1 MVLGNTFGKTL
12 GFAVTLITALTLSAC
27 GGKGGKPAAPQT
39 AAPTPAIAGAKEVKA
54 GFVYVGPV
62 GDGGWTFAHDN
73 GRKMMV
79 ENLKKEGINVITT
92 QVESVKEGADT
103 ERVVRD
109 LVAKGNQIIF
119 TTSFGFMDSTLKVAQ
134 ATPNVTFWHA
144 TGYKRAPNMG
154 TYEARTYESAYL
166 AGVLAGKMT
175 KSNTLG
181 FVASVK
187 IPEVIR
193 NINAYTLGARSVNP
207 NVKTKV
213 VFTGSWFDMNKER
226 QAAESLIGQGADVL
240 LQNTDSP
247 AVLKTAEEKGVYAFG
262 WDSNMTAYGPK
273 AHLAS
278 AVINWGDFYTQAVK
292 DALAGKPVA
301 KDDLWGGVAQK
312 WVDLVNVN
320 AAVPVDVKTLVESK
334 KAELAKGGKVFVGP
348 LKDQSGVQKVA
359 QGVALDDKALGE
371 MSWLVEGVEGSLK

>member
-1 MVLGNTFGKTL
+1 MAFSFSLGRTA
-12 GFAVTLITALTLSAC
+12 GFAASILTAFTLMAC
-27 GGKGGKPAAPQT
+27 GGAKDAAKPADQAPA
-39 AAPTPAIAGAKEVKA
+39 AAPTAAGAKEIKA

-73 GRKMMV
+73 GRKAMIEALAKDGV
-79 ENLKKEGINVITT
+79 TVTT
-92 QVESVKEGADT
+92 QQVESVKEGADA
-103 ERVVRD
+103 ERVIRD
-109 LVAKGNQIIF
+109 LVAKGNNVIF
-119 TTSFGFMDSTLKVAQ
+119 TTSFGFMDPTLKVAQ
-134 ATPNVTFWHA
+134 TSPKTMFYHA
-144 TGYKRAPNMG
+144 TGYKNAPNMG

-166 AGVLAGKMT
+166 AGVMAGKMT
-175 KSNTLG
+175 KTNTLG

-207 NVKTKV
+207 AVKTKV

-262 WDSNMTAYGPK
+262 WDSNMKAYGPK

-292 DALAGKPVA
+292 DALAGKVHVDNQW
-301 KDDLWGGVAQK
+301 KGVADK
-312 WVDLVNVN
+312 WVDLVDVN
-320 AAVPVDVKTLVESK
+320 PAVPADVKTLVESK
-334 KAELAKGGKVFVGP
+334 KAELVKGGKIFVGP
-348 LKDQSGVQKVA
+348 LKDQSGAEKVA
-359 QGVALDDKALGE
+359 KDQALDDKALSGI
-371 MSWLVEGVEGSLK
+371 SWLVEGVEGSL

>member
-1 MVLGNTFGKTL
+1 MSTTFSFGRTA
-12 GFAVTLITALTLSAC
+12 GFAASIITALSLMAC
-27 GGKGGKPAAPQT
+27 GGKEAAKPADQAPA
-39 AAPTPAIAGAKEVKA
+39 AAPTAANAKEIKA
-54 GFVYVGPV
+54 GFIYVGPV

-73 GRKMMV
+73 GRKAMI
-79 ENLKKEGINVITT
+79 ENLQKDGITVTT
-92 QVESVKEGADT
+92 QQVESVKEGADA
-103 ERVVRD
+103 ERVIRD
-109 LVAKGNQIIF
+109 LVAKGNNVIF
-119 TTSFGFMDSTLKVAQ
+119 TTSFGFMDPTLKVAQ
-134 ATPNVTFWHA
+134 TTPKTMFYHA
-144 TGYKRAPNMG
+144 TGYKNAPNMG

-166 AGVLAGKMT
+166 AGVMAGKMT

-207 NVKTKV
+207 AIKTKV

-262 WDSNMTAYGPK
+262 WDSNMKAYGPK

-278 AVINWGDFYTQAVK
+278 AVINWGDFYTQAVR
-292 DALAGKPVA
+292 DAITGKVHVDNQW
-301 KDDLWGGVAQK
+301 KGVADK
-312 WVDLVNVN
+312 WVDLVDVN
-320 AAVPVDVKTLVESK
+320 PAVPADVKSLVESK
-334 KAELAKGGKVFVGP
+334 KVELAKGGKVFVGP
-348 LKDQSGVQKVA
+348 LKDQSGAEKVA
-359 QGVALDDKALGE
+359 KDQSLDDKALSG
-371 MSWLVEGVEGSLK
+371 MSWLVEGVEGSL

>member
-1 MVLGNTFGKTL
+1 MAFSFSLGRTA
-12 GFAVTLITALTLSAC
+12 GFAASILTAFTLMAC
-27 GGKGGKPAAPQT
+27 GGAKDAAKPADQAPA
-39 AAPTPAIAGAKEVKA
+39 AAPTAAGAKEIKA

-73 GRKMMV
+73 GRKAMIEALAKDGV
-79 ENLKKEGINVITT
+79 TVTT
-92 QVESVKEGADT
+92 QQVESVKEGADA
-103 ERVVRD
+103 ERVIRD
-109 LVAKGNQIIF
+109 LVAKGNNVIF
-119 TTSFGFMDSTLKVAQ
+119 TTSFGFMDPTLKVAQ
-134 ATPNVTFWHA
+134 TSPKTMFYHA
-144 TGYKRAPNMG
+144 TGYKNAPNMG

-166 AGVLAGKMT
+166 AGVMAGKMT
-175 KSNTLG
+175 KTNTLG

-207 NVKTKV
+207 AVKTKV

-262 WDSNMTAYGPK
+262 WDSNMKAYGPK

-292 DALAGKPVA
+292 DALAGKVHVDNQW
-301 KDDLWGGVAQK
+301 KGVADK
-312 WVDLVNVN
+312 WVDLVDVN
-320 AAVPVDVKTLVESK
+320 PAVPADVKTLVENK
-334 KAELAKGGKVFVGP
+334 KAELAKGGKIFVGP
-348 LKDQSGVQKVA
+348 LKDQSGAEKVA
-359 QGVALDDKALGE
+359 KDQALDDKALSG
-371 MSWLVEGVEGSLK
+371 MSWLVEGVEGSL

>member
-1 MVLGNTFGKTL
+1 MAFSFSLGRTT
-12 GFAVTLITALTLSAC
+12 GFAASILTAFTLMAC
-27 GGKGGKPAAPQT
+27 GGGKDAAKPADHAPA
-39 AAPTPAIAGAKEVKA
+39 AAPTTGVKEIKA

-73 GRKMMV
+73 GRKAMV
-79 ENLKKEGINVITT
+79 EALAKDGVTVTT
-92 QVESVKEGADT
+92 QQVESVKEGADA
-103 ERVVRD
+103 ERVIRD
-109 LVAKGNQIIF
+109 LVAKGNNVIF
-119 TTSFGFMDSTLKVAQ
+119 TTSFGYMDPTLKVAQ
-134 ATPNVTFWHA
+134 TTPKTMFYHA
-144 TGYKRAPNMG
+144 TGYKNAPNMG

-166 AGVLAGKMT
+166 AGVMAGKMT

-207 NVKTKV
+207 AIKTKV

-262 WDSNMTAYGPK
+262 WDSNMKAYGPK

-278 AVINWGDFYTQAVK
+278 AVINWGDFYTQAMK
-292 DALAGKPVA
+292 DALAGKVDVDNQW
-301 KDDLWGGVAQK
+301 KGVADK
-312 WVDLVNVN
+312 WVDLVDINP
-320 AAVPVDVKTLVESK
+320 AVPADVKTLVENK
-334 KAELAKGGKVFVGP
+334 KAELAKGGKVFIGP
-348 LKDQSGVQKVA
+348 LKDQSGAEKVA
-359 QGVALDDKALGE
+359 KDQALDDKALGG
-371 MSWLVEGVEGSLK
+371 MSWLVEGVEGSL

>member
-1 MVLGNTFGKTL
+1 MAFSYSFGRTA
-12 GFAVTLITALTLSAC
+12 GFAASLITALTLMAC
-27 GGKGGKPAAPQT
+27 GGGKDAAKPADQAPAAATPT
-39 AAPTPAIAGAKEVKA
+39 AAKEIKA
-54 GFVYVGPV
+54 GFIYVGPV

-73 GRKMMV
+73 GRKAMV
-79 ENLKKEGINVITT
+79 EALAKDGVTVTT
-92 QVESVKEGADT
+92 QQVESVKEGADA
-103 ERVVRD
+103 ERVIRD
-109 LVAKGNQIIF
+109 LVAKGNNVIF
-119 TTSFGFMDSTLKVAQ
+119 TTSFGFMDPTLKVAQ
-134 ATPNVTFWHA
+134 TSPKTMFYHA
-144 TGYKRAPNMG
+144 TGYKNAPNMG

-166 AGVLAGKMT
+166 AGVMAGKMT

-207 NVKTKV
+207 AVKTKV

-262 WDSNMTAYGPK
+262 WDSNMKAYGPK

-292 DALAGKPVA
+292 DALAGKVHVDNQW
-301 KDDLWGGVAQK
+301 KGVADK
-312 WVDLVNVN
+312 WVDLVDVN
-320 AAVPVDVKTLVESK
+320 PAVPADVKALVESK
-334 KAELAKGGKVFVGP
+334 KAELAKGGKIFVGP
-348 LKDQSGVQKVA
+348 LKDQSGAEKVA
-359 QGVALDDKALGE
+359 KDQSMDDKALSG
-371 MSWLVEGVEGSLK
+371 MSWLVEGVEGSL

>member
-1 MVLGNTFGKTL
+1 MAFSFSLGRTA
-12 GFAVTLITALTLSAC
+12 GFAASILTAFTLMAC
-27 GGKGGKPAAPQT
+27 GGAKDAAKPADQAPA
-39 AAPTPAIAGAKEVKA
+39 AAPTAAGAKEIKA

-73 GRKMMV
+73 GRKAMIEALAKDGV
-79 ENLKKEGINVITT
+79 TVTT
-92 QVESVKEGADT
+92 QQVESVKEGADA
-103 ERVVRD
+103 ERVIRD
-109 LVAKGNQIIF
+109 LVAKGNNVIF
-119 TTSFGFMDSTLKVAQ
+119 TTSFGFMDPTLKVAQ
-134 ATPNVTFWHA
+134 TSPKTMFYHA
-144 TGYKRAPNMG
+144 TGYKNAPNMG

-175 KSNTLG
+175 KTNILG

-207 NVKTKV
+207 AVKTKV

-262 WDSNMTAYGPK
+262 WDSNMKAYGPK

-292 DALAGKPVA
+292 DALAGKVHVDNQW
-301 KDDLWGGVAQK
+301 KGVADK
-312 WVDLVNVN
+312 WVDLVDVN
-320 AAVPVDVKTLVESK
+320 PAVPADVKALVESK
-334 KAELAKGGKVFVGP
+334 KAELAKGGKIFVGP
-348 LKDQSGVQKVA
+348 LKDQSGAEKVA
-359 QGVALDDKALGE
+359 KDQALDDKALSG
-371 MSWLVEGVEGSLK
+371 MSWLVEGVESSL

>member
-1 MVLGNTFGKTL
+1 MAFSYSFGRTA
-12 GFAVTLITALTLSAC
+12 GFAASLITALTLMAC
-27 GGKGGKPAAPQT
+27 GGGKDAAKPADQAPAA
-39 AAPTPAIAGAKEVKA
+39 AAPTAAKEIKA
-54 GFVYVGPV
+54 GFIYVGPV

-73 GRKMMV
+73 GRKAMV
-79 ENLKKEGINVITT
+79 EALAKDGVTVTT
-92 QVESVKEGADT
+92 QQVESVKEGADA
-103 ERVVRD
+103 ERVIRD
-109 LVAKGNQIIF
+109 LVAKGNNVIF
-119 TTSFGFMDSTLKVAQ
+119 TTSFGFMDPTLKVAQ
-134 ATPNVTFWHA
+134 TSPKTMFYHA
-144 TGYKRAPNMG
+144 TGYKNAPNMG

-166 AGVLAGKMT
+166 AGVMAGKMT

-207 NVKTKV
+207 AVKTKV

-262 WDSNMTAYGPK
+262 WDSNMKAYGPK

-292 DALAGKPVA
+292 DALAGKVHVDNQW
-301 KDDLWGGVAQK
+301 KGVADK
-312 WVDLVNVN
+312 WVDLVDVN
-320 AAVPVDVKTLVESK
+320 PAVPADVKALVESK
-334 KAELAKGGKVFVGP
+334 KAELAKGGKIFVGP
-348 LKDQSGVQKVA
+348 LKDQSGAEKVA
-359 QGVALDDKALGE
+359 KDQSMDDKALSG
-371 MSWLVEGVEGSLK
+371 MSWLVEGVEGSL

>member
-1 MVLGNTFGKTL
+1 M
-12 GFAVTLITALTLSAC
+12 AC
-27 GGKGGKPAAPQT
+27 GGKEAAKPADQAPA
-39 AAPTPAIAGAKEVKA
+39 AAPTAANAKEIKA
-54 GFVYVGPV
+54 GFIYVGPV

-73 GRKMMV
+73 GRKAMI
-79 ENLKKEGINVITT
+79 ENLQKDGITVTT
-92 QVESVKEGADT
+92 QQVESVKEGADA
-103 ERVVRD
+103 ERVIRD
-109 LVAKGNQIIF
+109 LVAKGNNIIF
-119 TTSFGFMDSTLKVAQ
+119 TTSFGFMDPTLKVAQ
-134 ATPNVTFWHA
+134 TTPKTMFYHA
-144 TGYKRAPNMG
+144 TGYKNAPNMG

-166 AGVLAGKMT
+166 AGVMAGKMT

-207 NVKTKV
+207 AIKTKV

-262 WDSNMTAYGPK
+262 WDSNMKAYGPK

-278 AVINWGDFYTQAVK
+278 AVINWGDFYTQAVR
-292 DALAGKPVA
+292 DAIAGKVHVDNQW
-301 KDDLWGGVAQK
+301 KGVADK
-312 WVDLVNVN
+312 WVDLVDVN
-320 AAVPVDVKTLVESK
+320 PAVPADVKSLVESK

-348 LKDQSGVQKVA
+348 LKDQSGAEKVA
-359 QGVALDDKALGE
+359 KDQPMDDKALSG
-371 MSWLVEGVEGSLK
+371 MSWLVEGVEGSL

>member
-1 MVLGNTFGKTL
+1 MAFSYSFGRTA
-12 GFAVTLITALTLSAC
+12 GFAASLFTALTLMAC
-27 GGKGGKPAAPQT
+27 GGGKEAAKPADQAPAA
-39 AAPTPAIAGAKEVKA
+39 AAPTAAKEIKA
-54 GFVYVGPV
+54 GFIYVGPV

-73 GRKMMV
+73 GRKAMIEALAKDGV
-79 ENLKKEGINVITT
+79 TVTT
-92 QVESVKEGADT
+92 QQVESVKEGADA
-103 ERVVRD
+103 ERVIRD
-109 LVAKGNQIIF
+109 LVAKGNQVIF
-119 TTSFGFMDSTLKVAQ
+119 TTSFGFMDPTLKVAQ
-134 ATPNVTFWHA
+134 TSPKTMFYHA
-144 TGYKRAPNMG
+144 TGYKNAPNMG

-207 NVKTKV
+207 AVKTKV

-262 WDSNMTAYGPK
+262 WDSNMKAYGPK

-292 DALAGKPVA
+292 DALAGKVHVDNQW
-301 KDDLWGGVAQK
+301 KGVADK
-312 WVDLVNVN
+312 WVDLVDVN
-320 AAVPVDVKTLVESK
+320 PAVPADVKALVESK
-334 KAELAKGGKVFVGP
+334 KAELAKGGKIFVGP
-348 LKDQSGVQKVA
+348 LKDQSGAEKVA
-359 QGVALDDKALGE
+359 KDQAMDDKALGG
-371 MSWLVEGVEGSLK
+371 MSWLVEGVEGSL

>member
-1 MVLGNTFGKTL
+1 MAFSYSFGRTA
-12 GFAVTLITALTLSAC
+12 GFAASLFTALTLMAC
-27 GGKGGKPAAPQT
+27 GGGKEAAKPADQAPAA
-39 AAPTPAIAGAKEVKA
+39 AAPTAAKEIKA
-54 GFVYVGPV
+54 GFIYVGPV

-73 GRKMMV
+73 GRKAMIEALAKDGV
-79 ENLKKEGINVITT
+79 TVTT
-92 QVESVKEGADT
+92 QQVESVKEGADA
-103 ERVVRD
+103 ERVIRD
-109 LVAKGNQIIF
+109 VVAKGNQVIF
-119 TTSFGFMDSTLKVAQ
+119 TTSFGFMDPTLKVAQ
-134 ATPNVTFWHA
+134 TSPKTMFYHA
-144 TGYKRAPNMG
+144 TGYKNAPNMG

-207 NVKTKV
+207 AVKTKV

-262 WDSNMTAYGPK
+262 WDSNMKAYGPK

-292 DALAGKPVA
+292 DALAGKVHVDNQW
-301 KDDLWGGVAQK
+301 KGVADK
-312 WVDLVNVN
+312 WVDLVDVN
-320 AAVPVDVKTLVESK
+320 PAVPADVKALVESK
-334 KAELAKGGKVFVGP
+334 KAELAKGGKIFVGP
-348 LKDQSGVQKVA
+348 LKDQSGAEKVA
-359 QGVALDDKALGE
+359 KDQALDDKALGG
-371 MSWLVEGVEGSLK
+371 MSWLVEGVEGSL

>member
-1 MVLGNTFGKTL
+1 MAFSYSFGRTA
-12 GFAVTLITALTLSAC
+12 GFAASLITALTLMAC
-27 GGKGGKPAAPQT
+27 GGGKDAAKPADQAPAA
-39 AAPTPAIAGAKEVKA
+39 AAPTAAKEIKA
-54 GFVYVGPV
+54 GFIYVGPV

-73 GRKMMV
+73 GRKAMV
-79 ENLKKEGINVITT
+79 EALAKDGVTVTT
-92 QVESVKEGADT
+92 QQVESVKEGADA
-103 ERVVRD
+103 ERVIRD
-109 LVAKGNQIIF
+109 LVAKGNNVIF
-119 TTSFGFMDSTLKVAQ
+119 TTSFGFMDPTLKVAQ
-134 ATPNVTFWHA
+134 TSPKTMFYHA
-144 TGYKRAPNMG
+144 TGYKNAPNMG

-166 AGVLAGKMT
+166 AGVMAGKMT

-207 NVKTKV
+207 AVKTKV

-262 WDSNMTAYGPK
+262 WDSNMKAYGPK

-278 AVINWGDFYTQAVK
+278 AVINWGDFYIQAVK
-292 DALAGKPVA
+292 DALAGKVHVDNQW
-301 KDDLWGGVAQK
+301 KGVADK
-312 WVDLVNVN
+312 WVDLVDVN
-320 AAVPVDVKTLVESK
+320 PAVPADVKALVESK
-334 KAELAKGGKVFVGP
+334 KAELAKGGKIFVGP
-348 LKDQSGVQKVA
+348 LKDQSGAEKVA
-359 QGVALDDKALGE
+359 KDQSMDDKALSG
-371 MSWLVEGVEGSLK
+371 MSWLVEGVEGSL

>member
-1 MVLGNTFGKTL
+1 MAFTFSLGRTA
-12 GFAVTLITALTLSAC
+12 GFAASLITALMLTAC
-27 GGKGGKPAAPQT
+27 GGGKEAAKPANQAPAT
-39 AAPTPAIAGAKEVKA
+39 AAPTAGKEIKA

-73 GRKMMV
+73 GRKAMV
-79 ENLKKEGINVITT
+79 EALAKDGITVTT
-92 QVESVKEGADT
+92 QQVESVKEGADA
-103 ERVVRD
+103 ERVIRD
-109 LVAKGNQIIF
+109 LVAKGNNVVF
-119 TTSFGFMDSTLKVAQ
+119 TTSFGFMDPTLKVAQ
-134 ATPNVTFWHA
+134 TSPKTMFYHA
-144 TGYKRAPNMG
+144 TGYKNAPNMG

-166 AGVLAGKMT
+166 AGVMAGKMT

-207 NVKTKV
+207 AVKTKV

-262 WDSNMTAYGPK
+262 WDSNMKAYGPK

-278 AVINWGDFYTQAVK
+278 AVINWGDFYTQAVR
-292 DALAGKPVA
+292 DALAGKVHVDNQW
-301 KDDLWGGVAQK
+301 KGVADK
-312 WVDLVNVN
+312 WVDLVDVN
-320 AAVPVDVKTLVESK
+320 PAVPADVKTLVEGK
-334 KAELAKGGKVFVGP
+334 KAELAKGGKIFVGP
-348 LKDQSGVQKVA
+348 LKDQAGAEKVA
-359 QGVALDDKALGE
+359 KDQALDDKALSG
-371 MSWLVEGVEGSLK
+371 MSWLVEGVEGSL

>member
-1 MVLGNTFGKTL
+1 MAFSFSLGRTA
-12 GFAVTLITALTLSAC
+12 GFAASILTAFTLMAC
-27 GGKGGKPAAPQT
+27 GGAKDAAKPADQAPA
-39 AAPTPAIAGAKEVKA
+39 AAPTAAGAKEIKA

-73 GRKMMV
+73 GRKAMIEALAKDGV
-79 ENLKKEGINVITT
+79 TVTT
-92 QVESVKEGADT
+92 QQVESVKEGADA
-103 ERVVRD
+103 ERVIRD
-109 LVAKGNQIIF
+109 LVAKGNNVIF
-119 TTSFGFMDSTLKVAQ
+119 TTSFGFMDPTLKVAQ
-134 ATPNVTFWHA
+134 TSPKTMFYHA
-144 TGYKRAPNMG
+144 TGYKNAPNMG

-166 AGVLAGKMT
+166 AGVMAGKMT
-175 KSNTLG
+175 KTNTLG

-207 NVKTKV
+207 AVKTKV

-262 WDSNMTAYGPK
+262 WDSNMKAYGPK

-292 DALAGKPVA
+292 DALAGKVHVDNQW
-301 KDDLWGGVAQK
+301 KGVADK
-312 WVDLVNVN
+312 WVDLVDVN
-320 AAVPVDVKTLVESK
+320 PAVPADVKTLVENK
-334 KAELAKGGKVFVGP
+334 KAELAKGGKIFVGP
-348 LKDQSGVQKVA
+348 LKDQSGAEKVA
-359 QGVALDDKALGE
+359 KDQALDDKALSG
-371 MSWLVEGVEGSLK
+371 MSWLVEGVESSL

>member
-1 MVLGNTFGKTL
+1 MVFTSSLGRTAS
-12 GFAVTLITALTLSAC
+12 FAASLITALMLTAC
-27 GGKGGKPAAPQT
+27 GGGKDAAKPAGQAPAA
-39 AAPTPAIAGAKEVKA
+39 AAPTAAKEIKA
-54 GFVYVGPV
+54 GFIYVGPV

-73 GRKMMV
+73 GRKAMV
-79 ENLKKEGINVITT
+79 EALAKDGVTVTT
-92 QVESVKEGADT
+92 QQVESVKEGADA
-103 ERVVRD
+103 ERVIRD
-109 LVAKGNQIIF
+109 LVAKGNQVIF
-119 TTSFGFMDSTLKVAQ
+119 TTSFGFMDPTLKVAQ
-134 ATPNVTFWHA
+134 TSPKTMFYHA
-144 TGYKRAPNMG
+144 TGYKNAPNMG

-166 AGVLAGKMT
+166 AGVMAGKMT
-175 KSNTLG
+175 KTNTLG

-207 NVKTKV
+207 AVKTKV

-262 WDSNMTAYGPK
+262 WDSNMKAYGPK

-292 DALAGKPVA
+292 DALAGKVHVDNQW
-301 KDDLWGGVAQK
+301 KGVADK
-312 WVDLVNVN
+312 WVDLADINP
-320 AAVPVDVKTLVESK
+320 AVPADVKALVESK
-334 KAELAKGGKVFVGP
+334 KTELAKGGKIFVGP
-348 LKDQSGVQKVA
+348 LKDQSGAEKVA
-359 QGVALDDKALGE
+359 KDQSMDDKALSG
-371 MSWLVEGVEGSLK
+371 MSWLVEGVEGSL

>member
-1 MVLGNTFGKTL
+1 MAFSYSFGRTA
-12 GFAVTLITALTLSAC
+12 GFAASLFTALTLMAC
-27 GGKGGKPAAPQT
+27 GGGKEAAKPADQAPAA
-39 AAPTPAIAGAKEVKA
+39 AAPTAAKEIKA
-54 GFVYVGPV
+54 GFIYVGPV

-73 GRKMMV
+73 GRKAMIEALAKDGV
-79 ENLKKEGINVITT
+79 TVTT
-92 QVESVKEGADT
+92 QQVESVKEGADA
-103 ERVVRD
+103 ERVIRD
-109 LVAKGNQIIF
+109 LVAKGNQVIF
-119 TTSFGFMDSTLKVAQ
+119 TTSFGFMDPTLKVAQ
-134 ATPNVTFWHA
+134 TSPKTMFYHA
-144 TGYKRAPNMG
+144 TGYKNAPNMG

-207 NVKTKV
+207 AVKTKV

-262 WDSNMTAYGPK
+262 WDSNMKAYGPK

-292 DALAGKPVA
+292 DALAGKVHVDNQW
-301 KDDLWGGVAQK
+301 KGVADK
-312 WVDLVNVN
+312 WVDLVDVN
-320 AAVPVDVKTLVESK
+320 PAVPADVKALVESK
-334 KAELAKGGKVFVGP
+334 KAELAKGGKIFVGP
-348 LKDQSGVQKVA
+348 LKDQSGAEKVA
-359 QGVALDDKALGE
+359 KDQALDDKALGG
-371 MSWLVEGVEGSLK
+371 MSWLVEGVEGSL

>member
-1 MVLGNTFGKTL
+1 MAFSYSFGRTA
-12 GFAVTLITALTLSAC
+12 GFAASLITALTLMAC
-27 GGKGGKPAAPQT
+27 GGGKEAAKPADQAPAA
-39 AAPTPAIAGAKEVKA
+39 AAPTAAKEIKA
-54 GFVYVGPV
+54 GFIYVGPV

-73 GRKMMV
+73 GRKAMV
-79 ENLKKEGINVITT
+79 EALAKDGVTVTT
-92 QVESVKEGADT
+92 QQVESVKEGADA
-103 ERVVRD
+103 ERVIRD
-109 LVAKGNQIIF
+109 LVAKGNNVIF
-119 TTSFGFMDSTLKVAQ
+119 TTSFGFMDPTLKVAQ
-134 ATPNVTFWHA
+134 TSPKTMFYHA
-144 TGYKRAPNMG
+144 TGYKNAPNMG

-166 AGVLAGKMT
+166 AGVMAGKMT

-207 NVKTKV
+207 AVKTKV

-262 WDSNMTAYGPK
+262 WDSNMKAYGPK

-292 DALAGKPVA
+292 DALAGKVHVDNQW
-301 KDDLWGGVAQK
+301 KGVADK
-312 WVDLVNVN
+312 WVDLVDVN
-320 AAVPVDVKTLVESK
+320 PAVPADVKALVESK
-334 KAELAKGGKVFVGP
+334 KAELAKGGKIFVGP
-348 LKDQSGVQKVA
+348 LKDQSGAEKVA
-359 QGVALDDKALGE
+359 KDQSMDDKALSG
-371 MSWLVEGVEGSLK
+371 MSWLVEGVEGSL

>member
-1 MVLGNTFGKTL
+1 MAFTRTFGRNVA
-12 GFAVTLITALTLSAC
+12 FAASLITALALTAC
-27 GGKGGKPAAPQT
+27 GGSKEAAKPAAPA
-39 AAPTPAIAGAKEVKA
+39 AAPAATATKEVKA

-73 GRKMMV
+73 GRKAMI
-79 ENLKKEGINVITT
+79 ENLKKEGITVTT
-92 QVESVKEGADT
+92 QQVESVKEGADS
-103 ERVVRD
+103 ERVIRD

-119 TTSFGFMDSTLKVAQ
+119 TTSFGYMDSTLKVAQ
-134 ATPNVTFWHA
+134 TTPNVFFFHA
-144 TGYKRAPNMG
+144 TGYKNAPNMG
-154 TYEARTYESAYL
+154 TYAPRTYESAYL

-207 NVKTKV
+207 AVKTKV

-262 WDSNMTAYGPK
+262 WDSNMKAYGPK

-278 AVINWGDFYTQAVK
+278 AVINWGDYYTQAVK
-292 DALAGKPVA
+292 EAMSGKINTA
-301 KDDLWGGVAQK
+301 DQWKGVADK
-312 WVDLVNVN
+312 WVDLEDINS
-320 AAVPVDVKTLVESK
+320 AVPADVKTLVESK
-334 KAELAKGGKVFVGP
+334 KAELAKGGKIFVGP
-348 LKDQSGVQKVA
+348 LNDQKGAEKVA
-359 QGVALDDKALGE
+359 KDKALDDKELGGL
-371 MSWLVEGVEGSLK
+371 SWLVEGVEGSL

>member
-1 MVLGNTFGKTL
+1 MAFSYSFGRTA
-12 GFAVTLITALTLSAC
+12 GFAASLITALTLMAC
-27 GGKGGKPAAPQT
+27 GGGKDAAKPADQAP
-39 AAPTPAIAGAKEVKA
+39 AAAKEIKA
-54 GFVYVGPV
+54 GFIYVGPV

-73 GRKMMV
+73 GRKVMV
-79 ENLKKEGINVITT
+79 EALAKDGVTVTT
-92 QVESVKEGADT
+92 QQVESVKEGADA
-103 ERVVRD
+103 ERVIRD
-109 LVAKGNQIIF
+109 LVAKGNNVIF
-119 TTSFGFMDSTLKVAQ
+119 TTSFGFMDPTLKVAQ
-134 ATPNVTFWHA
+134 TSPKTMFYHA
-144 TGYKRAPNMG
+144 TGYKNAPNMG

-166 AGVLAGKMT
+166 AGVMAGKMT

-207 NVKTKV
+207 AVKTKV

-262 WDSNMTAYGPK
+262 WDSNMKAYGPK

-292 DALAGKPVA
+292 DALAGKVHVDNQW
-301 KDDLWGGVAQK
+301 KGVADK
-312 WVDLVNVN
+312 WVDLVDVN
-320 AAVPVDVKTLVESK
+320 PAVPADVKALVESK
-334 KAELAKGGKVFVGP
+334 KAELAKGGKIFVGP
-348 LKDQSGVQKVA
+348 LKDQSGAEKVA
-359 QGVALDDKALGE
+359 KDQSMDDKALSG
-371 MSWLVEGVEGSLK
+371 MSWLVEGVEGSL

>member
-1 MVLGNTFGKTL
+1 MAFSFSLGRSA
-12 GFAVTLITALTLSAC
+12 GFAASILTAFTLMAC
-27 GGKGGKPAAPQT
+27 GGGKDAAKPADHAPA
-39 AAPTPAIAGAKEVKA
+39 AAPTTGVKEIKA

-73 GRKMMV
+73 GRKAMV
-79 ENLKKEGINVITT
+79 EALAKDGVTVTT
-92 QVESVKEGADT
+92 QQVESVKEGADA
-103 ERVVRD
+103 ERVIRD
-109 LVAKGNQIIF
+109 LVAKGNNVIF
-119 TTSFGFMDSTLKVAQ
+119 TTSFGYMDPTLKVAQ
-134 ATPNVTFWHA
+134 TTPKTMFYHA
-144 TGYKRAPNMG
+144 TGYKNAPNMG

-166 AGVLAGKMT
+166 AGVMAGKMT

-207 NVKTKV
+207 AIKTKV

-262 WDSNMTAYGPK
+262 WDSNMKAYGPK

-278 AVINWGDFYTQAVK
+278 AVINWGDFYTQAMK
-292 DALAGKPVA
+292 DALAGKVHVDNQW
-301 KDDLWGGVAQK
+301 KGVADK
-312 WVDLVNVN
+312 WVDLVDINP
-320 AAVPVDVKTLVESK
+320 AVPADVKTLVENK
-334 KAELAKGGKVFVGP
+334 KAELAKGGKVFIGP
-348 LKDQSGVQKVA
+348 LKDQSGAEKVA
-359 QGVALDDKALGE
+359 KDQALDDKALGG
-371 MSWLVEGVEGSLK
+371 MSWLVEGVEGSL

>member
-1 MVLGNTFGKTL
+1 MAFSYSFGRTA
-12 GFAVTLITALTLSAC
+12 GFAASLITALTLMAC
-27 GGKGGKPAAPQT
+27 GGGKDAAKPADQAPAA
-39 AAPTPAIAGAKEVKA
+39 AAPTAAKEIKA
-54 GFVYVGPV
+54 GFIYVGPV

-73 GRKMMV
+73 GRKAMV
-79 ENLKKEGINVITT
+79 EALAKDGVTVTT
-92 QVESVKEGADT
+92 QQVESVKEGADA
-103 ERVVRD
+103 ERVIRD
-109 LVAKGNQIIF
+109 LVAKGNNVIF
-119 TTSFGFMDSTLKVAQ
+119 TTSFGFMDPTLKVAQ
-134 ATPNVTFWHA
+134 TSPKTMFYHA
-144 TGYKRAPNMG
+144 TGYKNAPNMG

-166 AGVLAGKMT
+166 AGVMAGKMT

-207 NVKTKV
+207 AVKTKV

-262 WDSNMTAYGPK
+262 WDSNMKAYGPK

-278 AVINWGDFYTQAVK
+278 AVINWGDFYTQAVR
-292 DALAGKPVA
+292 DALAGKVHVDNQW
-301 KDDLWGGVAQK
+301 KGVADK
-312 WVDLVNVN
+312 WVDLVDVN
-320 AAVPVDVKTLVESK
+320 PAVPADVKALVESK
-334 KAELAKGGKVFVGP
+334 KSELVKGGKVFVGP
-348 LKDQSGVQKVA
+348 LKDQSGAEKVA
-359 QGVALDDKALGE
+359 KDQAMDDKALGG
-371 MSWLVEGVEGSLK
+371 MSWLVEGVEGSL

>member
-1 MVLGNTFGKTL
+1 MSTTFSFGRTA
-12 GFAVTLITALTLSAC
+12 GFAASIITALSLMAC
-27 GGKGGKPAAPQT
+27 GGKEAAKPADQAPAATPTT
-39 AAPTPAIAGAKEVKA
+39 ANTKEIKA
-54 GFVYVGPV
+54 GFIYVGPV
-62 GDGGWTFAHDN
+62 GDGGWTFAHDT
-73 GRKMMV
+73 GRKTMI
-79 ENLKKEGINVITT
+79 ENLQKDGITVTT
-92 QVESVKEGADT
+92 QQVESVKEGADT
-103 ERVVRD
+103 ERVIRD
-109 LVAKGNQIIF
+109 LVAKGNNIIF

-134 ATPNVTFWHA
+134 TAPKTMFYHA
-144 TGYKRAPNMG
+144 TGYKNAPNMG

-166 AGVLAGKMT
+166 AGVMAGKMT

-207 NVKTKV
+207 AVKTKV
-213 VFTGSWFDMNKER
+213 IFTGSWIDMNKER

-262 WDSNMTAYGPK
+262 WDSNMKAYGPK

-278 AVINWGDFYTQAVK
+278 AVINWGDFYTQAVR
-292 DALAGKPVA
+292 DAIAGKVHVDNQWKGIA
-301 KDDLWGGVAQK
+301 DK
-312 WVDLVNVN
+312 WVDLVDVN
-320 AAVPVDVKTLVESK
+320 PAVPADVKSLVESK

-348 LKDQSGVQKVA
+348 LKDQNGAEKVA
-359 QGVALDDKALGE
+359 KDQSMDDKALSG
-371 MSWLVEGVEGSLK
+371 MSWLVEGVEGSL

>member
-1 MVLGNTFGKTL
+1 MAFSYSFGRTA
-12 GFAVTLITALTLSAC
+12 GFAASLITALTLMAC
-27 GGKGGKPAAPQT
+27 GGGKDAAKPADQAPAA
-39 AAPTPAIAGAKEVKA
+39 AAPTAAKEIKA
-54 GFVYVGPV
+54 GFIYVGPV

-73 GRKMMV
+73 GRKAMV
-79 ENLKKEGINVITT
+79 EALAKDGVTVTT
-92 QVESVKEGADT
+92 QQVESVKEGADA
-103 ERVVRD
+103 ERVIRD
-109 LVAKGNQIIF
+109 LVAKGNNVIF
-119 TTSFGFMDSTLKVAQ
+119 TTSFGFMDPTLKVAQ
-134 ATPNVTFWHA
+134 TSPKTMFYHA
-144 TGYKRAPNMG
+144 TGYKNAPNMG

-166 AGVLAGKMT
+166 AGVMAGKMT

-207 NVKTKV
+207 AVKTKV

-262 WDSNMTAYGPK
+262 WDSNMKAYGPK

-278 AVINWGDFYTQAVK
+278 AVINWGDFYTQAVR
-292 DALAGKPVA
+292 DALAGKVHVDNQW
-301 KDDLWGGVAQK
+301 KGVADK
-312 WVDLVNVN
+312 WVDLVDVN
-320 AAVPVDVKTLVESK
+320 PAVPADVKALVESK
-334 KAELAKGGKVFVGP
+334 KAELAKGGKIFVGP
-348 LKDQSGVQKVA
+348 LKDQSGAEKVA
-359 QGVALDDKALGE
+359 KDQSMDDKALSG
-371 MSWLVEGVEGSLK
+371 MSWLVEGVEGSL

>member
-1 MVLGNTFGKTL
+1 MAFSYSFGRTA
-12 GFAVTLITALTLSAC
+12 GFAASLITALTLMAC
-27 GGKGGKPAAPQT
+27 GGGKDAAKPADQAPAA
-39 AAPTPAIAGAKEVKA
+39 AAPTAAKEIKA
-54 GFVYVGPV
+54 GFIYVGPV

-73 GRKMMV
+73 GRKAMV
-79 ENLKKEGINVITT
+79 EALAKDGVTVTT
-92 QVESVKEGADT
+92 QQVESVKEGADA
-103 ERVVRD
+103 ERVIRD
-109 LVAKGNQIIF
+109 LVAKGNNVIF
-119 TTSFGFMDSTLKVAQ
+119 TTSFGFMDPTLKVAQ
-134 ATPNVTFWHA
+134 TSPKTMFYHA
-144 TGYKRAPNMG
+144 TGYKNAPNMG

-166 AGVLAGKMT
+166 AGVMAGKMT

-207 NVKTKV
+207 AVKTKV

-262 WDSNMTAYGPK
+262 WDSNMKAYGPK

-292 DALAGKPVA
+292 DALAGKVHVDNQWKGIA
-301 KDDLWGGVAQK
+301 DK
-312 WVDLVNVN
+312 WVDLVDVN
-320 AAVPVDVKTLVESK
+320 PAVPADVKALVESK
-334 KAELAKGGKVFVGP
+334 KAELAKGGKIFVGP
-348 LKDQSGVQKVA
+348 LKDQSGAEKVA
-359 QGVALDDKALGE
+359 KDQSMDDKALSG
-371 MSWLVEGVEGSLK
+371 MSWLVEGVEGSL

>member
-1 MVLGNTFGKTL
+1 MAFSYSFGRTA
-12 GFAVTLITALTLSAC
+12 GFAASLITALTLMAC
-27 GGKGGKPAAPQT
+27 GGGKEAAKPADQAPAA
-39 AAPTPAIAGAKEVKA
+39 AAPTAAKEIKA
-54 GFVYVGPV
+54 GFIYVGPV

-73 GRKMMV
+73 GRKAMV
-79 ENLKKEGINVITT
+79 EALAKDGVTVTT
-92 QVESVKEGADT
+92 QQVESVKEGADA
-103 ERVVRD
+103 ERVIRD
-109 LVAKGNQIIF
+109 LVAKGNNVIF
-119 TTSFGFMDSTLKVAQ
+119 TTSFGFMDPTLKVAQ
-134 ATPNVTFWHA
+134 TSPKTMFYHA
-144 TGYKRAPNMG
+144 TGYKNAPNMG

-166 AGVLAGKMT
+166 AGVMAGKMT

-207 NVKTKV
+207 AVKTKV

-262 WDSNMTAYGPK
+262 WDSNMKAYGPK

-278 AVINWGDFYTQAVK
+278 AVINWGDFYIQAVK
-292 DALAGKPVA
+292 DALAGKVHVDNQW
-301 KDDLWGGVAQK
+301 KGVADK
-312 WVDLVNVN
+312 WVDLVDVN
-320 AAVPVDVKTLVESK
+320 PAVPADVKALVESK
-334 KAELAKGGKVFVGP
+334 KAELAKGGKIFVGP
-348 LKDQSGVQKVA
+348 LKDQSGAEKVA
-359 QGVALDDKALGE
+359 KDQSMDDKALSG
-371 MSWLVEGVEGSLK
+371 MSWLVEGVEGSL